1 MPAGKQAW
9 MPSYSEKP
17 APVTK
22 IPTAASSDQKKRSL
36 PYPKGCSESAG
47 FSERLSEVSRKIW
60 LRVSAQEW
68 AASASIEL
76 DNVIR
81 PAMVLPMAMIVL
93 ADSASSTVP
102 LLSEAMVAAYP

>member
-1 MPAGKQAW
+1 MPAGKQAVDALVQR
-9 MPSYSEKP
+9 E
-17 APVTK
+17 A
-22 IPTAASSDQKKRSL
+22 R
-36 PYPKGCSESAG
+36 AG
-47 FSERLSEVSRKIW
+47 DEDPDGREQRPEEALLAVPEGVQRVGRLLGRLSEVSRKIW